1 MKRKIL
7 YLISLI
13 IIVLGCFI
21 FSLLLSDGGLFLKTD
36 LTPEYSLKKELFAN
50 RYNLVLKST
59 KKIAVEDIGDW
70 IITDQ
75 FIYGVYKS
83 SQKFFLLKRQSTDR
97 QDFDT
102 MLGLSLKLISLGL
115 SSYNMSDEE
124 SFVHLKYHKRVYP
137 IKRVE

>member
-36 LTPEYSLKKELFAN
+36 LTPEYSLQKELFAN

-59 KKIAVEDIGDW
+59 KKTAVEDIGDW

-83 SQKFFLLKRQSTDR
+83 SQKFFLLKRQSTDT
-97 QDFDT
+97 QDFAT
-102 MLGLSLKLISLGL
+102 MHDLNLRLTSLGL
-115 SSYNMSDEE
+115 SRYNMSDEE
-124 SFVHLKYHKRVYP
+124 SFVHLKYHKRKYP
-137 IKRVE
+137 IKE